1 MGPVEDGRPLSDDR
15 GSVIGIHSPD
25 SEGPRMYADDR
36 CDPYLRHATSYDDPG
51 GWQGDP
57 LERLTHLVM
66 VDGRLVETWTE
77 PVEGTRWEH
86 FATRFD
92 RELLRLRPTPTP
104 IPPYDQVL
112 GWLND
117 VCGGAAAV
125 SGLTAY
131 PLSQDGLDLPEVPDI
146 ATRQRLEAASELLDA
161 AAARCFDRGPG
172 GETGHALRRALLLV
186 WKEEPETVLHLK
198 SAAHLAGGI
207 CWAVG
212 KANGLFGPQG
222 VATQKDV
229 QEALALV
236 TAISAPGTT
245 VQRALQGFAP
255 LAAGRP
261 WTAPDLQPLGRPD
274 LLISRTRRVLLRL
287 RDRAREA
294 KSAAEPVV
302 LP

>member
-1 MGPVEDGRPLSDDR
+1 MYPYDDR
-15 GSVIGIHSPD
+15 RLPYPS
-25 SEGPRMYADDR
+25 YAR
-36 CDPYLRHATSYDDPG
+36 SYDDSSA
-51 GWQGDP
+51 WQGDT

-66 VDGRLVETWTE
+66 VDGRLVEMWSE
-77 PVEGTRWEH
+77 SVEGTRWEH

-92 RELLRLRPTPTP
+92 RELRRVEPTPAP
-104 IPPYDQVL
+104 IAPYDQVL
-112 GWLND
+112 GWLAD

-125 SGLTAY
+125 SALTAY
-131 PLSQDGLDLPEVPDI
+131 PLSQDGLDLPEVADV
-146 ATRQRLEAASELLDA
+146 ATRQRIEAAAELLDA

-172 GETGHALRRALLLV
+172 GETGHALRRALLRV

-212 KANGLFGPQG
+212 KANGLFGSQG

-229 QEALALV
+229 QEALVLV
-236 TAISAPGTT
+236 APISAPGTT

-255 LAAGRP
+255 LSGDRP
-261 WTAPDLQPLGRPD
+261 WTAPDLQPLGDPD
-274 LLISRTRRVLLRL
+274 LLIARTRRVLLRL
-287 RDRAREA
+287 RDRAWEA
-294 KSAAEPVV
+294 KSAAESVV

>member
-1 MGPVEDGRPLSDDR
+1 MYTYDDHR
-15 GSVIGIHSPD
+15 SPY
-25 SEGPRMYADDR
+25 PH
-36 CDPYLRHATSYDDPG
+36 HAPSYDDSG
-51 GWQGDP
+51 TWQGET

-66 VDGRLVETWTE
+66 VDGRLVEMWSE
-77 PVEGTRWEH
+77 SVEGTRWEQ
-86 FATRFD
+86 FAIRFD
-92 RELLRLRPTPTP
+92 RELRRPEPTPPP

-112 GWLND
+112 GWLAD

-125 SGLTAY
+125 SALTADA
-131 PLSQDGLDLPEVPDI
+131 LCDDGLDLPEAPDV
-146 ATRQRLEAASELLDA
+146 ATRQRLEAAAELLDA

-186 WKEEPETVLHLK
+186 WHEEPETVLHLK

-236 TAISAPGTT
+236 TPISAPGTT

-261 WTAPDLQPLGRPD
+261 WTTPDLQPLGHPD
-274 LLISRTRRVLLRL
+274 LLIARTRRVLLRL

-294 KSAAEPVV
+294 KSAAEFEPVV

>member
-1 MGPVEDGRPLSDDR
+1 MYPYDDR
-15 GSVIGIHSPD
+15 RLPYPS
-25 SEGPRMYADDR
+25 YAR
-36 CDPYLRHATSYDDPG
+36 SYDDSSA
-51 GWQGDP
+51 WQGDT

-66 VDGRLVETWTE
+66 VDGRLVEMWSE
-77 PVEGTRWEH
+77 SVEGTRWEH

-92 RELLRLRPTPTP
+92 RELRRVEPTPAP
-104 IPPYDQVL
+104 IAPYDQVL
-112 GWLND
+112 GWLAD

-125 SGLTAY
+125 SALTAY
-131 PLSQDGLDLPEVPDI
+131 PLSQDGLDLPEVADV
-146 ATRQRLEAASELLDA
+146 ATRQRIEAAAELLDA

-212 KANGLFGPQG
+212 KANGLFGSQG

-229 QEALALV
+229 QEALVLV
-236 TAISAPGTT
+236 APISAPGTT

-255 LAAGRP
+255 LSGDRP
-261 WTAPDLQPLGRPD
+261 WTAPDLQPLGDPD
-274 LLISRTRRVLLRL
+274 LLIARTRRVLLRL
-287 RDRAREA
+287 RDRAWEA
-294 KSAAEPVV
+294 KSAAESVV